1 MPELPEVET
10 TKRGIQ
16 DHVIG
21 RKLTGWE
28 IRNAALRWPVEL
40 PNKLANQSIVAVDR
54 RAKYLLLRTSA
65 ESLPGAVGAPQP
77 QPTGA
82 LIIHLGMSGSLR
94 VVDASVEVKKHDHLD
109 LQFDDGGILRLH
121 DPRRFGSVHYQA
133 EPVEQHF
140 LLAKLGPEPLGPDF
154 DGAHLKRLASGKRV
168 AVKNFLMNGHVVVGV
183 GNIYAN
189 EALFLAGI
197 RPTVQ
202 AQKVT
207 LPAYI
212 ALADAVR
219 QVLNSAIQMGGTTL
233 RDYVG
238 GQGDPGYFAQS
249 LNVYGRDG
257 EQCNLCDTKLKFLRL
272 GQRATVYC
280 PKCQPSRGFRQ
291 NEC

>member
-1 MPELPEVET
+1 LPELPEVET
-10 TKRGIQ
+10 TRRGIR
-16 DHVIG
+16 DHIIG
-21 RKLTGWE
+21 RRLDGWV

-40 PNKLANQSIVAVDR
+40 PTSLRKQTIVAVDR
-54 RAKYLLLRTSA
+54 RAKYLLLRTASSTLPSA
-65 ESLPGAVGAPQP
+65 

-94 VVDASVEVKKHDHLD
+94 VVDSSVAVKKHDHLD

-121 DPRRFGSVHYQA
+121 DPRRFGSVHYHG
-133 EPVEQHF
+133 EPVETHF

-154 DGAHLKRLASGKRV
+154 DGEHLKRLAKGKRV
-168 AVKNFLMNGHVVVGV
+168 AVKNFLMDGRVVVGV

-197 RPTVQ
+197 RPTVA
-202 AQKVT
+202 AQKVS
-207 LPAYI
+207 LPAYG
-212 ALADAVR
+212 ALASAVR

-249 LNVYGRDG
+249 LNVYGREG
-257 EQCNLCDTKLKFLRL
+257 EECNLCDTKLKSLRL

-280 PKCQPSRGFRQ
+280 PKCQPSRGFRR

>member
-10 TKRGIQ
+10 TRRGIR
-16 DHVIG
+16 DHVVG
-21 RKLTGWE
+21 RRLDGWE

-40 PNKLANQSIVAVDR
+40 PSSLRKQTIVAVDR
-54 RAKYLLLRTSA
+54 RAKYLLLRTASSTLVS
-65 ESLPGAVGAPQP
+65 EE
-77 QPTGA
+77 PTGA

-94 VVDASVEVKKHDHLD
+94 VVDRTVAVKKHDHLD
-109 LQFDDGGILRLH
+109 LRFDDGGILRLH
-121 DPRRFGSVHYQA
+121 DPRRFGSVHYHA
-133 EPVEQHF
+133 EPVESHF

-154 DGAHLKRLASGKRV
+154 NGEHLKRLAKGKRV
-168 AVKNFLMNGHVVVGV
+168 AVKNFLMDGHVVVGV

-202 AQKVT
+202 AQKVS
-207 LPAYI
+207 LPAYT

-249 LNVYGRDG
+249 LNVYGREG
-257 EQCNLCDTKLKFLRL
+257 EECNLCDTKLKFLRL

>member
-10 TKRGIQ
+10 TRRGIQ
-16 DHVIG
+16 DHVVG
-21 RKLTGWE
+21 RRLEDWV

-40 PNKLANQSIVAVDR
+40 PSLLRKQTIVAVDR
-54 RAKYLLLRTSA
+54 RAKYLLLRTS
-65 ESLPGAVGAPQP
+65 PAPTQP
-77 QPTGA
+77 ATGA

-94 VVDASVEVKKHDHLD
+94 VVDRSVALKKHDHLD

-121 DPRRFGSVHYQA
+121 DPRRFGSVHYHA
-133 EPVEQHF
+133 EPVGAHF

-154 DGAHLKRLASGKRV
+154 SGEHLKRLAKGKRV
-168 AVKNFLMNGHVVVGV
+168 AVKNFLMDGTVVVGV

-189 EALFLAGI
+189 EALFHAGI

-202 AQKVT
+202 AQKVS
-207 LPAYI
+207 LPAYA

-219 QVLNSAIQMGGTTL
+219 LVLNSAIQMGGTTL

-249 LNVYGRDG
+249 LKVYGREG
-257 EQCNLCDTKLKFLRL
+257 EECNLCDTKLKSLRL

>member
-10 TKRGIQ
+10 TRRGIR
-16 DHVIG
+16 DHVVG
-21 RKLTGWE
+21 RRLDGWE

-40 PNKLANQSIVAVDR
+40 PSSLRKQTIVAVDR
-54 RAKYLLLRTSA
+54 RAKYLLLRTASSTLVS
-65 ESLPGAVGAPQP
+65 EE
-77 QPTGA
+77 PTGA

-94 VVDASVEVKKHDHLD
+94 VVDDSVAVKKHDHLD

-121 DPRRFGSVHYQA
+121 DPRRFGSVHYHA
-133 EPVEQHF
+133 EPVETHF
-140 LLAKLGPEPLGPDF
+140 LLAKLGPEPLEPDF
-154 DGAHLKRLASGKRV
+154 NGEHLKRLAKGRRV
-168 AVKNFLMNGHVVVGV
+168 AVKNFLMDGHVVVGV

-197 RPTVQ
+197 RPTVP
-202 AQKVT
+202 AQKVS
-207 LPAYI
+207 LPAYE

-249 LNVYGRDG
+249 LNVYGREG
-257 EQCNLCDTKLKFLRL
+257 EECNLCDTTLKFLRL

-280 PKCQPSRGFRQ
+280 PKCQSSRGFRR

>member
-10 TKRGIQ
+10 TKRGIE
-16 DHVIG
+16 DHIAG
-21 RKLTGWE
+21 RRLVGWN
-28 IRNAALRWPVEL
+28 IRNPALRWPVEL
-40 PNKLANQSIVAVDR
+40 PSSLQNQIVERVDR
-54 RAKYLLLRTSA
+54 RAKYLLLRLRCDDS
-65 ESLPGAVGAPQP
+65 SHR
-77 QPTGA
+77 GA
-82 LIIHLGMSGSLR
+82 LIVHLGMSGSLR
-94 VVDASVEVKKHDHLD
+94 VVDDSVPLRKHDHLD

-133 EPVEQHF
+133 EPVEAHF
-140 LLAKLGPEPLGPDF
+140 LLSKLGPEPLGPDF
-154 DGAHLKRLASGKRV
+154 TGAHLKRQAKGKRV
-168 AVKNFLMNGHVVVGV
+168 AVKNFLMDGHVVVGV

-202 AQKVT
+202 AQKVS
-207 LPAYI
+207 LPAYE
-212 ALADAVR
+212 ALAAAVR
-219 QVLNSAIQMGGTTL
+219 NVLNSAIQMGGTTL

-249 LNVYGRDG
+249 LNVYGREG
-257 EQCNLCDTKLKFLRL
+257 EQCNLCDSGLRSLRL

-280 PKCQPSRGFRQ
+280 PKCQQSRGFRK

>member
-10 TKRGIQ
+10 TRRGIQ
-16 DHVIG
+16 DHVVG
-21 RKLTGWE
+21 RRLDDWE

-40 PNKLANQSIVAVDR
+40 PSSLRKQTIVAVDR
-54 RAKYLLLRTSA
+54 RAKYLLLRMSPGPA
-65 ESLPGAVGAPQP
+65 ETA
-77 QPTGA
+77 TGA

-94 VVDASVEVKKHDHLD
+94 VVDRTVAVKKHDHLD
-109 LQFDDGGILRLH
+109 LRFDDGGILRLH
-121 DPRRFGSVHYQA
+121 DPRRFGSVHYHA
-133 EPVEQHF
+133 EPVESHF

-154 DGAHLKRLASGKRV
+154 NGEHLKRLAKGKRV
-168 AVKNFLMNGHVVVGV
+168 AVKNFLMDGHVVVGV

-202 AQKVT
+202 AQKVS
-207 LPAYI
+207 LPAYT

-249 LNVYGRDG
+249 LNVYGREG
-257 EQCNLCDTKLKFLRL
+257 EECNLCDTKLKFLRL

>member
-10 TKRGIQ
+10 TRRGIE
-16 DHVIG
+16 DHVVG
-21 RKLTGWE
+21 RRLVDWE

-40 PNKLANQSIVAVDR
+40 PDDLRDQTISRIDR
-54 RAKYLLLRTSA
+54 RAKYLLLRT
-65 ESLPGAVGAPQP
+65 G
-77 QPTGA
+77 TGA
-82 LIIHLGMSGSLR
+82 LIMHLGMSGSLR
-94 VVDASVEVKKHDHLD
+94 VVDSSVAVRKHDHLD
-109 LQFDDGGILRLH
+109 LCFDDGGILRLH
-121 DPRRFGSVHYQA
+121 DPRRFGSVHFQTN
-133 EPVEQHF
+133 PVEAHF

-154 DGAHLKRLASGKRV
+154 NGAHLKRLAKGKRV
-168 AVKNFLMNGHVVVGV
+168 AVKNFLMDGHVVVGV

-207 LPAYI
+207 LAAYDV
-212 ALADAVR
+212 LAECVR
-219 QVLNSAIQMGGTTL
+219 NVLNSAIQMGGTTL

-238 GQGDPGYFAQS
+238 SGGDPGYFKQS
-249 LNVYGRDG
+249 LNVYGREG
-257 EQCNLCDTKLKFLRL
+257 ELCNLCDSPLRSLRL

-280 PKCQPSRGFRQ
+280 PKCQQPRGFRK

>member
-1 MPELPEVET
+1 VPELPEVET
-10 TKRGIQ
+10 TRRGIQ
-16 DHVIG
+16 DHVVG
-21 RKLTGWE
+21 RRLDGWN

-40 PNKLANQSIVAVDR
+40 PASLRTQTIVAVDR
-54 RAKYLLLRTSA
+54 RAKYLLLRTSPLA
-65 ESLPGAVGAPQP
+65 GAGTASG
-77 QPTGA
+77 TGA

-94 VVDASVEVKKHDHLD
+94 VVDSSVVVKKHDHLD

-133 EPVEQHF
+133 EPVESHF

-154 DGAHLKRLASGKRV
+154 NGEHLKRLAKGKRV
-168 AVKNFLMNGHVVVGV
+168 AVKNFLMDGHVVVGV

-202 AQKVT
+202 AQNVS
-207 LPAYI
+207 LPAYQ
-212 ALADAVR
+212 ALVDAVR

-249 LNVYGRDG
+249 LNVYGREG
-257 EQCNLCDTKLKFLRL
+257 EECNICDSNLKFLRL

-280 PKCQPSRGFRQ
+280 PKCQPSRGFRR